1 MESFESILSLEVFFL
16 IFDLVFGF
24 FFVFFDFSTT
34 FLLPYV

>member
-1 MESFESILSLEVFFL
+1 MITVESFESILSLEVFFWFL
-16 IFDLVFGF
+16 G